1 MRASHT
7 GRKASP
13 LFEVAPVFVRLDYV
27 ARFIVKAVT
36 VATPLSQQPLVPAYE
51 HECRAQS
58 SRSAS
63 DDDGVENLRVGRA
76 RRVGCDHNGDL
87 KSSTTAQNE
96 NQDERAYQ
104 GNDQGT
110 DAPEAVGEECEH
122 YP

>member
-1 MRASHT
+1 MPCIADKHAAQTS
-7 GRKASP
+7 A
-13 LFEVAPVFVRLDYV
+13 
-27 ARFIVKAVT
+27 
-36 VATPLSQQPLVPAYE
+36 E

-63 DDDGVENLRVGRA
+63 DDDGVEDLRVGRA

-96 NQDERAYQ
+96 NQDERAYH